1 MIAARAGRT
10 GGRHADG
17 TAARDPDGDGGGGP
31 GRRPGRL
38 GPGPTTFGFTID
50 AARLAADR
58 HTVVVSGS
66 YTCGP
71 FDTTGAGVVDL
82 TVVQGRTTGFGYV
95 PILLC
100 DGSAQA
106 YQAEVVSNSD
116 RRFKRGAARAT
127 ASGYVEE
134 LRGDQGIL
142 HTTRVDNQRI
152 TIKRR

>member
-1 MIAARAGRT
+1 MRTALRRAILTVTVAAVLAVGP
-10 GGRHADG
+10 
-17 TAARDPDGDGGGGP
+17 AAWAQDE
-31 GRRPGRL
+31 
-38 GPGPTTFGFTID
+38 TFGFTID

-71 FDTTGAGVVDL
+71 FDATGAGVVDL

-127 ASGYVEE
+127 ASGYVEGV
-134 LRGDQGIL
+134 RDGQGFL
-142 HTTRVDNQRI
+142 QTTRVDNQRI
-152 TIKRR
+152 TINHR

>member
-1 MIAARAGRT
+1 MRTALRRAILTVTVAAVLAVGP
-10 GGRHADG
+10 
-17 TAARDPDGDGGGGP
+17 AAWAQDE
-31 GRRPGRL
+31 
-38 GPGPTTFGFTID
+38 TFGFTID

-71 FDTTGAGVVDL
+71 FDSTGGGIVDL
-82 TVVQGRTTGFGYV
+82 TVVQGQTTGHGSV
-95 PILLC
+95 PILTC

-127 ASGYVEE
+127 ASGYVE
-134 LRGDQGIL
+134 GDEGFLQ
-142 HTTRVDNQRI
+142 TTRIDNQPI
-152 TIKRR
+152 TTNRR

>member
-1 MIAARAGRT
+1 MRTALRRATVTVTVAAALAVGP
-10 GGRHADG
+10 
-17 TAARDPDGDGGGGP
+17 AAWAQDE
-31 GRRPGRL
+31 
-38 GPGPTTFGFTID
+38 TFGFTID

-71 FDTTGAGVVDL
+71 FDTTGAGFVDL

-95 PILLC
+95 PILRC

-127 ASGYVEE
+127 ASGYVEGV
-134 LRGDQGIL
+134 RDGQGFL
-142 HTTRVDNQRI
+142 QTTRVDNQRI
-152 TIKRR
+152 TIKHR